1 MESLFGKHAHNHTK
15 LIYYSENHKL
25 PWKTP
30 RFNHQPTEPSR
41 NRIIHNLKRRC
52 FVMIF
57 IQTYPNIQRDVPREA
72 VYYHYVHLGATQA
85 SHPQTED
92 MYVSTLTKVLCLQNA
107 FTGILLVMKP
117 ISVAFRWGSVHF

>member
-1 MESLFGKHAHNHTK
+1 MANTHTTTQSLFTTAKTINYPGKPLDSTTN
-15 LIYYSENHKL
+15 E
-25 PWKTP
+25 
-30 RFNHQPTEPSR
+30 TEPSR

-92 MYVSTLTKVLCLQNA
+92 MYVSTLTKVLCLRNA